1 MTASKIQNGVYNAHL
16 AGCEVRLSGNGKPM
30 LAFLWRID
38 NNGATVKSFVHL
50 CLKDGSPNVKGI
62 GLVKAWA
69 PDWNGTDLY
78 WFSEHMPL
86 ASTYAVKLTVSV
98 EPSYR
103 DPSQMVPV
111 VKWVNAANGRWGR
124 ALETEN
130 EAEEHSGPITL
141 NREELKKHLEAVQ
154 PTMQD
159 VWRAF
164 KILFGNATQPQLER
178 KWFEILDACREGGRD
193 VDQFTLADW
202 QRVVDRL
209 AAI

>member
-1 MTASKIQNGVYNAHL
+1 M
-16 AGCEVRLSGNGKPM
+16 
-30 LAFLWRID
+30 
-38 NNGATVKSFVHL
+38 
-50 CLKDGSPNVKGI
+50 
-62 GLVKAWA
+62 
-69 PDWNGTDLY
+69 
-78 WFSEHMPL
+78 
-86 ASTYAVKLTVSV
+86 
-98 EPSYR
+98 
-103 DPSQMVPV
+103 
-111 VKWVNAANGRWGR
+111 NAANGRWGR

-202 QRVVDRL
+202 QRVIDRL